1 MGPTLSFALGKS
13 YNQKS
18 LLQLTWYFTITFN
31 PFQSISLA
39 QSHNPG
45 EGNIL
50 SLTRYLYL
58 IHQIVSPKQL
68 LMEGNITMT
77 YADAE

>member
-1 MGPTLSFALGKS
+1 MTQTPCSNSPNILPLE
-13 YNQKS
+13 
-18 LLQLTWYFTITFN
+18 FN
-31 PFQSISLA
+31 PCQSLSLA

-45 EGNIL
+45 KGNTL
-50 SLTRYLYL
+50 SLTCYLYL

-68 LMEGNITMT
+68 LMGGNIMLT